1 MEGLR
6 PLQTTRSFL
15 IVRCFFKKG
24 VLQNMFCN
32 ILFYIKKPCSVLR
45 NRARRH
51 ELTDYF
57 ARELTASI
65 TAVVVVPASVREED
79 GSFRYTGF

>member
-1 MEGLR
+1 MTE
-6 PLQTTRSFL
+6 
-15 IVRCFFKKG
+15 
-24 VLQNMFCN
+24 
-32 ILFYIKKPCSVLR
+32 
-45 NRARRH
+45 ARR
-51 ELTDYF
+51 TYF

>member
-1 MEGLR
+1 M
-6 PLQTTRSFL
+6 
-15 IVRCFFKKG
+15 
-24 VLQNMFCN
+24 
-32 ILFYIKKPCSVLR
+32 
-45 NRARRH
+45 
-51 ELTDYF
+51 DYF